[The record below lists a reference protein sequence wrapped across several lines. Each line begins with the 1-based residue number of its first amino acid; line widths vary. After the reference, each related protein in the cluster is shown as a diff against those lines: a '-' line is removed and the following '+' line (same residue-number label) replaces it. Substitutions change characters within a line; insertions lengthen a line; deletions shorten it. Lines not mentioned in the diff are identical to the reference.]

1 MMDHTLPPVKKWAV
15 INDDN
20 TILLVTSSRYIASW
34 YQAVYRQVKPPNNYR
49 IGCDKQPIFRKE
61 LK

>member
-15 INDDN
+15 INDNN

-34 YQAVYRQVKPPNNYR
+34 YQAMYRQAKPPHDYR
-49 IGCDKQPIFRKE
+49 IGCDKQQTFEKE
-61 LK
+61 